1 MHEISNNDFS
11 LAVELLN
18 EYISSHKDSHDLAT
32 FNKARRARLMLRKW
46 SKNEAYDKR
55 REK

>member
-18 EYISSHKDSHDLAT
+18 EYITSNKDSHDLAT
-32 FNKARRARLMLRKW
+32 YNKARRARLMLRKW